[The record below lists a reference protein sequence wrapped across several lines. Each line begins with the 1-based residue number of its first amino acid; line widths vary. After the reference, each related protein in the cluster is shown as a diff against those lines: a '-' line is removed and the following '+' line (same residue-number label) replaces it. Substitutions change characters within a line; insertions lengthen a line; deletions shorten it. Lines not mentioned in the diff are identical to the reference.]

1 MGSKHFRKLIEQQ
14 IDIFVSTF
22 SQGSNSLFKNEQNKL
37 IHPGEYGMYK
47 EACFRNLLQSIL
59 DKDYSVS
66 EGFIITACD
75 NISTQ
80 CDVIVN
86 RSSSRPL
93 TGDGIGKFYPV
104 EDVFAIGE
112 IKSNLSRTDLKSAL
126 CKLAKVKML
135 GSDRKGNRTTSC
147 FKNQDNIPTFL
158 VCNKLN
164 FDIKTINFD
173 DIYDGIERRYWHNAI
188 LCLEDGVILYQLDL
202 SKLPPNTKAQYEAKG
217 LNTISGKC
225 EWQYSQH
232 IFQINEM
239 VESYDC
245 PTRIII
251 ADKSNKYVHII
262 LFLTGLV
269 EAIEESIKY
278 TFDSIEYLG
287 MRSNSL

>member
-14 IDIFVSTF
+14 IDIFISTF

-86 RSSSRPL
+86 RSLSRPL

-112 IKSNLSRTDLKSAL
+112 IKSKLSKKDFESAL
-126 CKLAKVKML
+126 RKLAKVKML
-135 GSDRKGNRTTSC
+135 GSDRKNNKTTSC
-147 FKNQDNIPTFL
+147 FINQYNIPTFL
-158 VCNKLN
+158 VCNQLE
-164 FDIKTINFD
+164 FDISTVTFD
-173 DIYDGIERRYWHNAI
+173 DIYDGIERKYWHNAI
-188 LCLEDGVILYQLDL
+188 LCLEKGVILYQLEL
-202 SKLPPNTKAQYEAKG
+202 SKLPSNTKAHYNDKG
-217 LNTISGKC
+217 FNTVSGIC

-232 IFQINEM
+232 TFQIGEI
-239 VESYDC
+239 VETYDC
-245 PTRIII
+245 PTRIISVNKS
-251 ADKSNKYVHII
+251 DKYQHII
-262 LFLTGLV
+262 LFLISLV
-269 EAIEESIKY
+269 QAIGESVKY
-278 TFDSIEYLG
+278 SFDSIEYLD